1 MYWDLAH
8 LAQLEVFVPA
18 VADEEKRALVRL
30 FLDRYRTQVTP
41 LLDTLPRSVCQN
53 DANDHNIIVGGEPLR
68 VQGVIDF
75 GDIVHTLRIHELG
88 ICIAYALLDKED
100 LVGTAASIIQGYT
113 EHQQLLPAERALLHT
128 LAASRICQS
137 VIMSSYSF
145 SLNPGNTYLLVTAAP
160 GWRALRALADMTAS
174 QIDQFNNISHG

>member
-75 GDIVHTLRIHELG
+75 GDMVHTLRIHELG

-100 LVGTAASIIQGYT
+100 LVGTAASVIQGYAERRRSCCRPSARCST
-113 EHQQLLPAERALLHT
+113 RSLPAASASPSSCRPTPSRSTRAT
-128 LAASRICQS
+128 PTCWSRRRPAGGPC
-137 VIMSSYSF
+137 V
-145 SLNPGNTYLLVTAAP
+145 PWPT
-160 GWRALRALADMTAS
+160 
-174 QIDQFNNISHG
+174 